1 MFAGKRSAER
11 VLSCYLIK
19 ATLGVVYMFTRNA
32 YSASL
37 QLVLRITRIIS
48 MANKPS
54 KYLPAQSN
62 NSNTTKNVLNTAKV
76 NNKKARKTSMT
87 SFWFLHC

>member
-1 MFAGKRSAER
+1 
-11 VLSCYLIK
+11 
-19 ATLGVVYMFTRNA
+19 
-32 YSASL
+32 
-37 QLVLRITRIIS
+37 

-76 NNKKARKTSMT
+76 NNNVFIVDLYFYT
-87 SFWFLHC
+87 FF